1 MSFNVC
7 TVTCCITLFSCFL
20 LAAFESWLRC
30 DDVFGLNGH
39 EHLGVL
45 RNGDVEVIQAVANGG
60 LFFQRDSSQMHG
72 DGNTSTDACN
82 APLATDADKNN
93 VMAVIIMGA
102 PSLPEGVIGSTAKAR
117 LLHGVRTALL
127 AGALWII
134 TSGGIRERESAEQ
147 FLWEMQCPS
156 ESLFPDAML
165 SELPPK
171 LRNLAGHMRD
181 SMSFDTSLKSW
192 IRRGR
197 VLKRQPNPLLGD
209 KAKEEDMSFP
219 RLLRYGAAEWIL
231 PGFLWADADDTGGS
245 EETTG
250 AEQAVMLLQR
260 RLLEMHADFLN
271 ESRQK
276 RPTERALWPC
286 DGCFNVIVV
295 SSMHNERYA
304 RALVHKAMR
313 RDWGLWSSSR
323 GASQWPSSQAK
334 EQEQW
339 ASAECVH
346 VLVTSADDAEPTWA
360 VPSPLFVRGP
370 IQSMT
375 NFSPTS
381 SLLARFLGVYAHA
394 IHANYRRWFACMQV
408 SLLSHRTFSLINEVC
423 RVILAHLTETISVRD
438 LAYSA
443 FDKPPGR

>member
-7 TVTCCITLFSCFL
+7 TVTCCITLFSCVL

-30 DDVFGLNGH
+30 DDVFGLNGR

-45 RNGDVEVIQAVANGG
+45 RNGDVEVIRAVADGG
-60 LFFQRDSSQMHG
+60 LFFQRDTSQMRG
-72 DGNTSTDACN
+72 NSNTSTDACS
-82 APLATDADKNN
+82 APLTTDADKNN
-93 VMAVIIMGA
+93 VMAVIVMGA
-102 PSLPEGVIGSTAKAR
+102 PSLPEGAIDSTTKAR

-127 AGALWII
+127 AGAPWII
-134 TSGGIRERESAEQ
+134 ASGGVQERESAEQ
-147 FLWEMQCPS
+147 FLWEMPYPS
-156 ESLFPDAML
+156 EALFPDAML

-171 LRNLAGHMRD
+171 LRSLAGHMRD

-197 VLKRQPNPLLGD
+197 VLKRQPHPLPGD
-209 KAKEEDMSFP
+209 EAKEEDMSFP
-219 RLLRYGAAEWIL
+219 RLLRYGAAEWVL
-231 PGFLWADADDTGGS
+231 PGFLWGDADDADGS

-250 AEQAVMLLQR
+250 AERAVMLLQR
-260 RLLEMHADFLN
+260 RLLEMHADFRN
-271 ESRQK
+271 ESGQK
-276 RPTERALWPC
+276 QPTGRPLWPC
-286 DGCFNVIVV
+286 NGCFNVIVV

-304 RALVHKAMR
+304 RALVYKAMR
-313 RDWGLWSSSR
+313 RDWVSWSSS
-323 GASQWPSSQAK
+323 QTKQ
-334 EQEQW
+334 QEQW

-394 IHANYRRWFACMQV
+394 IHANYLRWFACVQV

-423 RVILAHLTETISVRD
+423 RVIVAHLTETISVRD

-443 FDKPPGR
+443 FDRPPGR